1 MTAAPTVILRAGE
14 RTLRLG
20 GRPLIMGIVNTTPDS
35 FSDPGELR
43 VPGDAL
49 RRAIELAEGGAE
61 IIDVGGESAVV
72 DHPAVSPEEEIARV
86 VPVVESIAARL
97 DVVVSVDTYK
107 PAVAAAAVA
116 AGASVVND
124 TSGLADPELADVC
137 AKTGAALVLMHTRA
151 APKEKVLDHPYAD
164 VGVDVVTFLRERLE
178 VAGARGVAAERT
190 ILDPGPD
197 FGKSPSQT
205 VEALRA
211 LGRLHE
217 LGRPVLL
224 AVSRKDFVGAVVH
237 RRPRERLAGTL
248 AALGHGVD
256 AGAHILR
263 VHDVREAADFLAVRA
278 VLRGERDLAPS
289 ARVPEEL
296 RREAR

>member
-1 MTAAPTVILRAGE
+1 VTAAPRVTLRARE

-20 GRPLIMGIVNTTPDS
+20 DRPALMGIVNATPDS

-43 VPGDAL
+43 GPEAAL
-49 RRAIELAEGGAE
+49 RRAAALTEAGAE

-72 DHPAVSPEEEIARV
+72 DRPAVAPEEEIARV
-86 VPVVESIAARL
+86 VPVVERIVSHL
-97 DVVVSVDTYK
+97 DVLVSVDTYK

-116 AGASVVND
+116 AGASMVND
-124 TSGLADPELADVC
+124 TSGLADPALADVC
-137 AKTGAALVLMHTRA
+137 AQTGAALVLMHTRA
-151 APKEKVLDHPYAD
+151 APKEKVLDHPYTD
-164 VGVDVVTFLRERLE
+164 VGRDVTTFLGERL
-178 VAGARGVAAERT
+178 ALAATHGVEAERT

-197 FGKSPSQT
+197 FGKSPWQT
-205 VEALRA
+205 VQALRA
-211 LGRLHE
+211 LAGLHE

-224 AVSRKDFVGAVVH
+224 AVSRKDFVGAVVR

-248 AALGHGVD
+248 AAVGHGVD

-263 VHDVREAADFLAVRA
+263 LHDVREAADFLAVRA
-278 VLRGERDLAPS
+278 VLRGERDLAPA
-289 ARVPEEL
+289 ARVPDEL